1 MILGKCQLDL
11 SNVQEWN
18 LETTVS
24 TQANLFGSVLS
35 MSFINAAWFIK
46 RKIKE
51 RDKNLEMF

>member
-24 TQANLFGSVLS
+24 TQANFFGSVLS